1 MNKFVDQ
8 FRQEWAEAYLERVR
22 SRPKW
27 TTDQADLQV
36 GQAVVVVRE
45 NEKRNRWPLA
55 RVVERIRGADH
66 KVHDVWVQEIGQRI
80 SVRKRRSTKEL
91 VPIEYF
97 FETNLL

>member
-1 MNKFVDQ
+1 M
-8 FRQEWAEAYLERVR
+8 R

-55 RVVERIRGADH
+55 EVVERIRGPDR
-66 KVHDVWVQEIGQRI
+66 KVHDVYVQELGQKI
-80 SVRKRRSTKEL
+80 SVKKRRSTKEL
-91 VPIEYF
+91 VPVSF
-97 FETNLL
+97 FFKDRIL